1 MVSKDKKLTRS
12 QRLTRTKE
20 WREIIRPK
28 LVGDKCEWCGSDTP
42 PFNVHHLIKYTEKE
56 DIPFDIISIIEKD
69 IRTKAAEL
77 LKRLVDAG
85 KIPRECYKIK
95 EKPTC
100 LKCKGISL
108 LERKSLSKYYCQTC
122 KIRYANVGETRVI
135 ATVPSEESL
144 KKLGESRN
152 LLGEI
157 LKEFVEDFT
166 EEWDKKFDEE
176 FLSGRD
182 TVTLCKGCHKSYE
195 IDKRKLC
202 QKCKKKYHNSKYKYC
217 YGCWDKQLKEKK
229 ILVSAIE
236 RRRYLSGYTYD
247 FDEVIRIIESVSRST

>member
-1 MVSKDKKLTRS
+1 M
-12 QRLTRTKE
+12 
-20 WREIIRPK
+20 
-28 LVGDKCEWCGSDTP
+28 
-42 PFNVHHLIKYTEKE
+42 
-56 DIPFDIISIIEKD
+56 
-69 IRTKAAEL
+69 
-77 LKRLVDAG
+77 
-85 KIPRECYKIK
+85 
-95 EKPTC
+95 
-100 LKCKGISL
+100 
-108 LERKSLSKYYCQTC
+108 
-122 KIRYANVGETRVI
+122 GETRVI

-217 YGCWDKQLKEKK
+217 YGCWDKQLKENN
-229 ILVSAIE
+229 AFE
-236 RRRYLSGYTYD
+236 RR
-247 FDEVIRIIESVSRST
+247 FDKPYMR